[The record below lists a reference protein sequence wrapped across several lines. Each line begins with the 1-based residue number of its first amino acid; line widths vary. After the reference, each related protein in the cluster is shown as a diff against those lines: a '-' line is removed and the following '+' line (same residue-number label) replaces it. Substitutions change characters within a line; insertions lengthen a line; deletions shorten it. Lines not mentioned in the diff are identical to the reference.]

1 MQVSGEGVALD
12 VNGGGWADVVALN
25 FVAIADEDT
34 EGRVGVVVRFRWLTS
49 RACTKLCV
57 LLPSTR
63 ITTGWFAIQ
72 PNMRRVSWAE

>member
-1 MQVSGEGVALD
+1 MD

-57 LLPSTR
+57 LLPSMR
-63 ITTGWFAIQ
+63 IMTDWLEMR
-72 PNMRRVSWAE
+72 PNRRSVSGAD